1 MPRNEFLCD
10 CTAVHQEAV
19 DQVLAQMPGKD
30 RLQQMADL
38 YKLLGDSTRC
48 RILCALLRQELC
60 VCDLANVLSMTKSSI
75 SHQLRKLRT
84 MGAVKCRR
92 DGKEVYYSLD
102 DHHVHDIF
110 ALTMTHLEHKEYEK

>member
-30 RLQQMADL
+30 RLQQVADF

-84 MGAVKCRR
+84 MGVVKCRR